1 MDFAKD
7 KRAIFKASPKAIK
20 NSKQNL
26 FCLLLKNVLNSIE
39 FPFSAHL
46 QNNLQ
51 NKRKGSDNS
60 LF

>member
-1 MDFAKD
+1 MDSAKD
-7 KRAIFKASPKAIK
+7 KRAIFTKSPKAIK

-26 FCLLLKNVLNSIE
+26 FCLLLKNVLNSNE

-46 QNNLQ
+46 
-51 NKRKGSDNS
+51 KTTSKTRKKGSNNS